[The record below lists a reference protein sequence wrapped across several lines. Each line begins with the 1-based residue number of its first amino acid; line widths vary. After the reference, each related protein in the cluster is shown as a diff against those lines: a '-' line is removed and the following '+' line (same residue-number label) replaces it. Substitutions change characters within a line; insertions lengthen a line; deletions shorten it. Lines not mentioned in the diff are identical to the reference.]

1 MTLRSTKLVAGLSY
15 AMIIGMLVAG
25 IPSLSFADDGILE
38 ELWRCA
44 AVDDATPRLACYD
57 RLGGHQKSA
66 PVTVSEELA
75 VPPDELG
82 AESLSRNDDKKAEP
96 TAVVARV
103 TKCAKG
109 ASNKKYVFYLEGG
122 QVWKQVSD
130 KRLYFK
136 ECDFNVTISKDFFG
150 YKMQREGE
158 KPKFRVSRI
167 R

>member
-1 MTLRSTKLVAGLSY
+1 M
-15 AMIIGMLVAG
+15 
-25 IPSLSFADDGILE
+25 
-38 ELWRCA
+38 
-44 AVDDATPRLACYD
+44 
-57 RLGGHQKSA
+57 
-66 PVTVSEELA
+66 
-75 VPPDELG
+75 LG
-82 AESLSRNDDKKAEP
+82 AESLGRKEDKKEEP
-96 TAVVARV
+96 TAVTARV
-103 TKCAKG
+103 TKCTKG

-130 KRLYFK
+130 RRLYFR